1 MKYLARVLVG
11 ALAFTACSKDDSEV
25 KEGDNIVNV
34 DNSRPDDKNNLKPVV
49 PKKKVL
55 DYISK
60 IETYYGPDEEPIKT
74 EIFSYD
80 NQMRLVGISS
90 TVPKYFTQPAMIGK
104 GTYSQSEYVLQQE
117 GHESKETLIPEWKA
131 TLSLDGQGRAAKF
144 FYESCIA

>member
-1 MKYLARVLVG
+1 ML
-11 ALAFTACSKDDSEV
+11 T
-25 KEGDNIVNV
+25 I
-34 DNSRPDDKNNLKPVV
+34 SRPDDKNNLKPVV

-104 GTYSQSEYVLQQE
+104 GTYSQSEYVLEQR
-117 GHESKETLIPEWKA
+117 GSRIKRNAYP
-131 TLSLDGQGRAAKF
+131 
-144 FYESCIA
+144 